1 MPDDADMVAV
11 PVFSKGSG
19 STNPYQNIYGAA
31 SGNFA
36 LIDAAPAEYY
46 SWGYLSERGDAYHV
60 MHENSALPVNHAL
73 GMQVKITI
81 TA

>member
-11 PVFSKGSG
+11 PVFSKG
-19 STNPYQNIYGAA
+19 TNAYQNIYGAA

-46 SWGYLSERGDAYHV
+46 SWGYLSERGDATMHRV
-60 MHENSALPVNHAL
+60 MCESL

>member
-11 PVFSKGSG
+11 PVFSKG
-19 STNPYQNIYGAA
+19 TNAYQNIYGAA

-46 SWGYLSERGDAYHV
+46 FGA
-60 MHENSALPVNHAL
+60 
-73 GMQVKITI
+73 T
-81 TA
+81 